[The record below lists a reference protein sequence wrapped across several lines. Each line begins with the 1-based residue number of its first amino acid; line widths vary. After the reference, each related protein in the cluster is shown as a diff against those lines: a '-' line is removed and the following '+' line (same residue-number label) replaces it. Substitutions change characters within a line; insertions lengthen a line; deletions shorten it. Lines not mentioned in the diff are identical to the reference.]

1 MVAVAGVKR
10 CSERRPIMLLFSRQR
25 VADRELWGLP
35 RYRPVNALITILIG
49 FQTLSDI
56 IRTQQGCIKVDKTF
70 V

>member
-1 MVAVAGVKR
+1 
-10 CSERRPIMLLFSRQR
+10 MLLFSRQR